1 MVNPSNKNLRQS
13 LMTNLTIPIFPL
25 WQSLIRKLTILFFL
39 ISIPNIELT
48 ILTIKNDKFDEISA
62 TKNKIVQDPA
72 RSCKIPRATADNI
85 RQLKL
90 TENWPIILWRK
101 FDSYPHDFCLTSN
114 LEKLKRETT
123 TTTDNNRQQTI
134 AGFRDAEEYLVV

>member
-62 TKNKIVQDPA
+62 TKNKILEDFA

-85 RQLKL
+85 WQLKL
-90 TENWPIILWRK
+90 TENWPITLWRIYELSSWLL
-101 FDSYPHDFCLTSN
+101 FDIKAGKV
-114 LEKLKRETT
+114 EKG
-123 TTTDNNRQQTI
+123 DNNNKQWQSLETARSTSSSKNIWIQ
-134 AGFRDAEEYLVV
+134 

>member
-62 TKNKIVQDPA
+62 TKNKILQDPV
-72 RSCKIPRATADNI
+72 RSCKIL
-85 RQLKL
+85 Q
-90 TENWPIILWRK
+90 
-101 FDSYPHDFCLTSN
+101 DS
-114 LEKLKRETT
+114 
-123 TTTDNNRQQTI
+123 
-134 AGFRDAEEYLVV
+134 